1 MSVELV
7 EVQQQEIEEIK
18 KDGAAL
24 VAKARALVISDEPT
38 LLLADEVAAECDRR
52 EKVARAKLEKSRAT
66 SYAAYQAVLELIH
79 EACDPYL
86 EAKKLLNPKIYKFR
100 KEEKEKREA
109 EAAAERER
117 ERKRVEDERLKQAQ
131 TLSDKGRP
139 DLADKVIAAPITVA
153 APAPQPVLAAQG
165 TTDKENW
172 KFRVVDDSKV
182 PREFMTPDLVKIGK
196 VVKAMK
202 GSTRIAGVEV
212 FDEGTIARGKR

>member
-1 MSVELV
+1 MSIELV

-38 LLLADEVAAECDRR
+38 LLMADEVAAECDRR
-52 EKVARAKLEKSRAT
+52 EKVARVKLEKSRKL
-66 SYAAYQAVLELIH
+66 SYDAYQAVLELIH

-86 EAKKLLNPKIYKFR
+86 EAKKLLNPKIYKYR
-100 KEEKEKREA
+100 KEEREKREA
-109 EAAAERER
+109 EAAAERAR

-139 DLADKVIAAPITVA
+139 DLADKVISAPITVA
-153 APAPQPVLAAQG
+153 APAPQPVLAAEG
-165 TTDKENW
+165 STDKENW
-172 KFRVVDDSKV
+172 KGRVVNEALI
-182 PREFMTPDLVKIGK
+182 PREFMTPDLVKLGR
-196 VVKAMK
+196 VTKAMK
-202 GSTRIAGVEV
+202 GATRIAGWEV